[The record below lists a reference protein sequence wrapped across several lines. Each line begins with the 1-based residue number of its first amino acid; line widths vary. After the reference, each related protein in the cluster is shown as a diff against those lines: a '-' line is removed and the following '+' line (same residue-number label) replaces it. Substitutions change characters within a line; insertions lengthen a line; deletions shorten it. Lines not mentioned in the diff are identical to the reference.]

1 MALYDALYLLFRLR
15 RPVEHLRLTVLWI
28 QLVLLVVTWRHM
40 RRVLRMENCFPY
52 LEIL

>member
-1 MALYDALYLLFRLR
+1 MTLYNVLFLLCRLQ
-15 RPVEHLRLTVLWI
+15 RPVEHLRLIVLWI